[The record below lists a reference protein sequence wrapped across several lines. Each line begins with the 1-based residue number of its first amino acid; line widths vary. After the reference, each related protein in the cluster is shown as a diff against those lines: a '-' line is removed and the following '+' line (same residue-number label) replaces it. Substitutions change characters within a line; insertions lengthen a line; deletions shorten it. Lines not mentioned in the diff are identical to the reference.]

1 MKERNNCLG
10 NFVWIFKACNP
21 EIAGFCIDAEEEAT
35 RVNGRDDM
43 IFWNLLYKLNPQ
55 TTDFYWKGHIYQ
67 GLPALGREVLE
78 NSGNMIQV
86 VKIIIM
92 IYLVKKCFQNML
104 K

>member
-1 MKERNNCLG
+1 
-10 NFVWIFKACNP
+10 
-21 EIAGFCIDAEEEAT
+21 
-35 RVNGRDDM
+35 M

-78 NSGNMIQV
+78 KLWKMIQV

-92 IYLVKKCFQNML
+92 RYLVKNAFKIC
-104 K
+104 